1 MTCYNL
7 RKDLITF
14 MLYPKRTNKII
25 IKVHCNQLYIPDQP
39 NKHLM

>member
-25 IKVHCNQLYIPDQP
+25 INAHLNRLYSPD
-39 NKHLM
+39 